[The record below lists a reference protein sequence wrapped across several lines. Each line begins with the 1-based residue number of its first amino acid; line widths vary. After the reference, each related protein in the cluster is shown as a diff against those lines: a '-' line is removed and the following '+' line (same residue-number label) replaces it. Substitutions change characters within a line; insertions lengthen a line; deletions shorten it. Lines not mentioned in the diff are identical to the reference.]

1 VQTATITKIAETP
14 ETPEIAEG
22 NNADSNYA
30 LSASIPAST
39 KPCNEREAHR
49 SPDWPH
55 WSEAMQREINE
66 LTSKQTWVVVDA
78 PTNVNII
85 GSRWTY

>member
-1 VQTATITKIAETP
+1 MITDIAETP

-22 NNADSNYA
+22 NDADGNYT
-30 LSASIPAST
+30 LSTSIPAGT
-39 KPCNEREAHR
+39 EPRHEWEACG

-66 LTSKQTWVVVDA
+66 LTSKRMWVVVDA
-78 PTNVNII
+78 PTNINII
-85 GSRWTY
+85 GSRWMY